1 MSQWGLEAEILM
13 GLLWPEAAAWW
24 NYRDLIFLPSN
35 LLVLGGVVRSEWAS
49 TLLGFVEDE
58 DGAAAASAVPSLLPV
73 STTAKFVLPTTQ
85 QQPLL
90 WLLILLLTRMTT
102 GKNDARLGWKTD
114 LTMLDG
120 ISADDGCWNRISH
133 SSFCRRLRL
142 LQQLESVMGHQG
154 RKENTLNIW
163 NFNTFFSMI
172 KFKTNFFCDRWEWNF
187 LSRIFLIGYK
197 SNYL

>member
-1 MSQWGLEAEILM
+1 MGVFILLLVTNSPPRTLKHWDDESMRTWGRNTH
-13 GLLWPEAAAWW
+13 GSFVAWGCC
-24 NYRDLIFLPSN
+24 YRDLIFLPSN
-35 LLVLGGVVRSEWAS
+35 LLLGGVVRSEWAS

-85 QQPLL
+85 QQLLL

-133 SSFCRRLRL
+133 SSFCHRLRL

-154 RKENTLNIW
+154 RKEIAAQHL
-163 NFNTFFSMI
+163 
-172 KFKTNFFCDRWEWNF
+172 KF
-187 LSRIFLIGYK
+187 
-197 SNYL
+197 

>member
-1 MSQWGLEAEILM
+1 MGVFILLLVTNSPPRTLSIGMMSQWGLEAEILM

-154 RKENTLNIW
+154 RKEIAAQHL
-163 NFNTFFSMI
+163 
-172 KFKTNFFCDRWEWNF
+172 KF
-187 LSRIFLIGYK
+187 
-197 SNYL
+197 